1 MNSEKVFLRNIQ
13 MPLKAPPAP
22 ANWPGEARVRG

>member
-22 ANWPGEARVRG
+22 AVTHS